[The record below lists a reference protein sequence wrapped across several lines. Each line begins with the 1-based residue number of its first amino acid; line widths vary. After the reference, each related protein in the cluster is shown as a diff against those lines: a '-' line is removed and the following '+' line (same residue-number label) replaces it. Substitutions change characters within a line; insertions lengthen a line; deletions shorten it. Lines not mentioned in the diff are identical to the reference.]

1 MSSEETVPVVY
12 ADGVRVNVNPS
23 TVTFLFSRVEGWT
36 DPPTE
41 HQLVRVQMSPIH
53 FKLML
58 GVLPRILDEY
68 ERNFGEITVQGIDAG
83 MQVDRPFGPDDEG
96 S

>member
-1 MSSEETVPVVY
+1 M
-12 ADGVRVNVNPS
+12 
-23 TVTFLFSRVEGWT
+23 
-36 DPPTE
+36 
-41 HQLVRVQMSPIH
+41 RVQMSPIH